1 MTSSDGQTSLGRGAA
16 LLDTSLPLITE
27 SGESARF
34 LSVSLIQAL
43 ATRRLTVQADLPV
56 ALLAVISAALG
67 RTLDTP
73 DKTRE
78 FMWQQISLAMHCSWV
93 KLLLRNHPDIPGFD
107 NLHACRLLTRFASLD
122 RVQANLQLPNGKA
135 LRVDI
140 RVPGLAAATEE
151 WVLEWLREA
160 TCFSV
165 EGDSGGMAVFRG
177 DDVANLATTR
187 DHLFIFRD
195 GYRDAILAQT
205 TLAAKPSPSLAVPP
219 KTQAGPPPRCCCT
232 S

>member
-1 MTSSDGQTSLGRGAA
+1 MLTSLGRGAA
-16 LLDTSLPLITE
+16 LLDTSLPLITD